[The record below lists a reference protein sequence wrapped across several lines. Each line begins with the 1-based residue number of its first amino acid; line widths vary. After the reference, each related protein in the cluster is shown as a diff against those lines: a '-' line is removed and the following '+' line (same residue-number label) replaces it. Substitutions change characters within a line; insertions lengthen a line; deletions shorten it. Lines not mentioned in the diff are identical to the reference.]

1 MLTGMYFSTS
11 ASANTTLN
19 VVSAV
24 FTNDIYKGLLDPGAS
39 DRRLMYVART
49 SSWAF
54 GVGMIVIALLVPAA
68 GGIVEVV
75 LSIGAITGGPLLAP
89 PVWALFSR
97 RLTGRATLW
106 ITGVSLGVN
115 LLGKI
120 GLPLLMGLKL
130 TRGQEMTLGVG
141 LPLLML
147 AGYELWTARQGR
159 QSSPDHARYLEARRK
174 KKAAQLLES
183 EAEREA
189 EKAEIHRQ
197 NRFGLRVI
205 AFALLFT
212 AGLLFIL
219 SWLTT
224 AGTLLVGGIAT
235 VILLLAYLPWRAAAN
250 MPVSPRTLKI
260 NS

>member
-1 MLTGMYFSTS
+1 MGLMLTGMYFSTS

-24 FTNDIYKGLLDPGAS
+24 FTNDIYKGLLNPDAS
-39 DRRLMYVART
+39 DRKLMNVARA
-49 SSWAF
+49 SSWLF
-54 GVGMIVIALLVPAA
+54 GVGMILIALLVPAA

-89 PVWALFSR
+89 PVWALFSK

-106 ITGVSLGVN
+106 ITGASLLVN
-115 LLGKI
+115 LIGKM

-141 LPLLML
+141 LPLVLL
-147 AGYELWTARQGR
+147 TGYEAWMAWRGTSG
-159 QSSPDHARYLEARRK
+159 SPDYQRYLEVK
-174 KKAAQLLES
+174 KGKKAAQLLES
-183 EAEREA
+183 EE
-189 EKAEIHRQ
+189 EKEEVQRQ

-205 AFALLFT
+205 AFALVFT
-212 AGLLFIL
+212 ALLMYLL

-224 AGTLLVGGIAT
+224 AGPGLVAGIAT
-235 VILLLAYLPWRAAAN
+235 VILLLAYLPWRAAERLR
-250 MPVSPRTLKI
+250 VSHQSLKI